1 MNARCSTLTLIFFR
15 DENICDEYCAG
26 YLRLYGFCM
35 GVDSA
40 ARVLHYSMKLYRDEN
55 LLQIG
60 NRFLFFMV
68 GRKGDAGTDKCNLC
82 S

>member
-1 MNARCSTLTLIFFR
+1 
-15 DENICDEYCAG
+15 
-26 YLRLYGFCM
+26 M

-60 NRFLFFMV
+60 NRFLFFLWGG
-68 GRKGDAGTDKCNLC
+68 GRVMPVLTNVIYAVELVIRT
-82 S
+82 